1 MRLRVSEA
9 KRAMERLRQGGG
21 GCPPPSVGD
30 TGVILWKA
38 CPRLRRPPEALCL
51 GHTNMLT
58 TQRLTFLQSKQ
69 TSQEDSD
76 MLNRY
81 LAQPITTRRKRK
93 GRKEWRRRSIHR
105 HYG

>member
-1 MRLRVSEA
+1 MAPR
-9 KRAMERLRQGGG
+9 RQQEEGQANVHAGHWLH
-21 GCPPPSVGD
+21 VVLGD

-58 TQRLTFLQSKQ
+58 TQCLTFLQSKQ
-69 TSQEDSD
+69 TSQEEPD

-93 GRKEWRRRSIHR
+93 GRKEGRRRSIHR